1 MKTLLLSLALLLPAG
16 ALASLPL
23 RILSPLPSGLTSAAR
38 IIGRATANDVTQ
50 RVTAQRHRQEKQN
63 TP

>member
-16 ALASLPL
+16 ALASIPL

-38 IIGRATANDVTQ
+38 IIGKATAVQATERLKQQ
-50 RVTAQRHRQEKQN
+50 RVAN
-63 TP
+63 